1 MTASRLSGVE
11 TFRIVGFD
19 FDAGRNLARFNYA
32 FDDTHCFQEV
42 VEFGGFPLG
51 SRAGPGIE
59 SALRLVHLAA
69 GVSYYKA
76 AAPGRII
83 VETGPLSRG
92 EAGLVRDLY
101 DKGLREFAVSNGLGV
116 PLQFEV
122 EVETEP
128 GSVTGA
134 AALGEGPVSSTVA
147 GHGHDAPGQG
157 IAVPV
162 GGGKDSIV
170 LIEALKAANPTP
182 ELATWLVAVN
192 PQAAMHRT
200 ADVAGLPLVS
210 VTRTISPRLLE
221 LNLAGALNGHVPIT
235 AIVSL
240 IVVAAGYVYG
250 YDTTLMALERSADEA
265 TSYVG
270 DVAVNHQWSKSSEC
284 ELGLRSVIRESVS
297 PAIEYSSPLR
307 SCGEI
312 EIARWFADL
321 PAYHPGFRS
330 CNQAYR
336 SGTLF
341 DIWCG
346 RCPKCRF
353 VFLTLAPFLEPDRLA
368 AIFGENLLENLQ
380 HVEGFRDL
388 FAAGRKPYECVG
400 EQRESLLA
408 FLLLLEHPK
417 WRDASVVVALRPEL
431 ERSRRFAVV
440 DLDGDVPAIESAQ
453 ATRQR
458 VARLV
463 AQLLTRDRLPE
474 A

>member
-1 MTASRLSGVE
+1 MTGPEKATFD
-11 TFRIVGFD
+11 TFRIVSFD
-19 FDAGRNLARFNYA
+19 FDAARNVASFNYA
-32 FDDTHCFQEV
+32 FDDAHRFQEV
-42 VEFGGFPLG
+42 VEFGGSPVG
-51 SRAGPGIE
+51 SRTGPGIE

-76 AAPGRII
+76 AAPRRIV
-83 VETGPLSRG
+83 VETGPLSPG

-101 DKGLREFAVSNGLGV
+101 DKGLREFAVSNGLEV
-116 PLQFEV
+116 PLRFEL
-122 EVETEP
+122 EPAPEP
-128 GSVTGA
+128 GSGPGA
-134 AALGEGPVSSTVA
+134 VAFAEGPRSATAAGEGN
-147 GHGHDAPGQG
+147 DAPEEG

-170 LIEALKAANPTP
+170 LIEALKAASPLP

-192 PQAAMHRT
+192 PRPAMLRT
-200 ADVAGLPLVS
+200 ADNAGLPLAS
-210 VTRTISPRLLE
+210 VKRTLSPLLLE
-221 LNLAGALNGHVPIT
+221 LNSAWALNGHVPVT

-265 TSYVG
+265 TTFVG
-270 DVAVNHQWSKSSEC
+270 EVPVNHQWSKSTEC
-284 ELGLRSVIRESVS
+284 ELGLRSVMHESVS
-297 PAIEYSSPLR
+297 RAIEYSSPLR
-307 SCGEI
+307 LCGEI

-321 PAYHPGFRS
+321 PSYHAGFRS

-336 SGTLF
+336 SGTQF
-341 DIWCG
+341 DAWCG

-368 AIFGENLLENLQ
+368 AIFGENLLENLEQ
-380 HVEGFRDL
+380 VEGFRDL
-388 FAAGRKPYECVG
+388 FATGRKPYECVG

-431 ERSRRFAVV
+431 ERSRKDFFV
-440 DLDGDVPAIESAQ
+440 DLDGDIPAIESAET
-453 ATRQR
+453 TRER
-458 VARLV
+458 VVSFV
-463 AQLLTRDRLPE
+463 AQLLTRDRRRGS
-474 A
+474 